1 MPSTRKTYWHLE
13 DARRV
18 PSEYEIG
25 TSRLLTY
32 VDRGGFAVNLPASD
46 WYRRYQVASP
56 LVLDRWEDF
65 DDPRA
70 TTYATY
76 VRMQRDQEMYVAHLL
91 GAAQTSGTDNAFNP
105 DWIETLERTMSPL
118 RFVFHGL
125 QMLAAYVGQMA
136 PGGRIVVAAL
146 FQAADEV
153 RRIHGIAYRMAQL
166 RGQRADFG
174 MGGRDRWQTDPSW
187 QPLRRTIETLL
198 VTYDWGEALV
208 ALNVC
213 VKPILDHLFM
223 GQLATLAERQGDYV
237 DAQLLRSFADDCA
250 WQRAWTSRL
259 LQLVTSRDSGSR
271 VAVAA
276 WIARWR
282 PLVELAV
289 VEVAVNLGPNGKAC
303 GDQALKSGAAFMDAF
318 VPEGRGAP

>member
-1 MPSTRKTYWHLE
+1 
-13 DARRV
+13 
-18 PSEYEIG
+18 
-25 TSRLLTY
+25 
-32 VDRGGFAVNLPASD
+32 
-46 WYRRYQVASP
+46 
-56 LVLDRWEDF
+56 
-65 DDPRA
+65 
-70 TTYATY
+70 
-76 VRMQRDQEMYVAHLL
+76 
-91 GAAQTSGTDNAFNP
+91 
-105 DWIETLERTMSPL
+105 
-118 RFVFHGL
+118 
-125 QMLAAYVGQMA
+125 
-136 PGGRIVVAAL
+136 
-146 FQAADEV
+146 
-153 RRIHGIAYRMAQL
+153 
-166 RGQRADFG
+166 

-198 VTYDWGEALV
+198 ATYDWGEALV

-289 VEVAVNLGPNGKAC
+289 VEVAANLGPNGKAC
-303 GDQALKSGAAFMDAF
+303 GDQALKNGAAFMDAF